1 MSLPRQILRGTSYL
15 VTRRTARRQFF
26 LKPSPEVNQ
35 IFLYC
40 LAYATMR
47 TGMWVHAFCVMSN
60 HHHVVLT
67 DPEGRLPEFTAL
79 LHRLVACC
87 LKCLLN
93 IEENVWSNEQASHV
107 ALQGNEDVLDK
118 YYYTL
123 CNSVN
128 ALLVPKSSDWP
139 GLCSSPGDLLRGEIE
154 VERPDVFFGERSK
167 MPKKVKLRLVRPKIY
182 FGLTDKQLVETLEQG
197 LEEREDQIRAEAKR
211 QKKEFMGVRRIL
223 SQKPF
228 DRPST
233 PKKSGEI
240 NPQIAAKN
248 KWRRIEA
255 LRRLRSWHQAYREAW
270 NEWKTG
276 KRDVEFPPGTYAL
289 VRHAGA
295 KCVKLDEFCFEEF
308 CFGANG

>member
-1 MSLPRQILRGTSYL
+1 MSLPRQILKGTSYL
-15 VTRRTARRQFF
+15 LTRRTARRQFF
-26 LKPSPEVNQ
+26 LKPSPRVNQ

-47 TGMWVHAFCVMSN
+47 TGMWIHGFCVMSN

-87 LKCLLN
+87 LKCVLN

-107 ALQGNEDVLDK
+107 ALQGDEDVLDK
-118 YYYTL
+118 YLYTL
-123 CNSVN
+123 CNSVK
-128 ALLVPKSSDWP
+128 ALLVTTSSDWP
-139 GLCSSPGDLLRGEIE
+139 GLCSSPIDILRGEIE
-154 VERPDVFFGERSK
+154 VERPDVFFGERSR
-167 MPKKVKLRLVRPKIY
+167 MPKKIKLKLVRPLIY
-182 FGLTDKQLVETLEQG
+182 QEQTDEELVKMMEQG
-197 LEEREDQIRAEAKR
+197 LEEREIEIRAEAKR
-211 QKKEFMGVRRIL
+211 QKKSFMGVRRVL
-223 SQKPF
+223 NQNPL
-228 DRPST
+228 DRPSSPRT
-233 PKKSGEI
+233 KGEI

-255 LRRLRSWHQAYREAW
+255 LRRLQSWHRAYREAW
-270 NEWKTG
+270 KEWKAG

-295 KCVKLDEFCFEEF
+295 HCVQIDVGCLKST
-308 CFGANG
+308 G